1 MLKKIA
7 IEKISQLAAVLMD
20 MGTLLAP
27 VKEISGHNFLEIV
40 DPKQI
45 DLDFYKLQAQ

>member
-20 MGTLLAP
+20 IGTLLAP
-27 VKEISGHNFLEIV
+27 VKEIAGHNFMEIV
-40 DPKQI
+40 DSGQV
-45 DLDFYKLQAQ
+45 DLDFYKP